1 MHQLGGHA
9 LVLPMAD
16 IQLSRG
22 ESVADTARVLSR
34 YLDGIVIRTYDHGTV
49 EEWARE
55 ATMPVI
61 NGLTDLSHP
70 CQALSD
76 LLTIKE
82 KKGRLKGIKIAY
94 VGDGNNVANSLIEA
108 AAKMGMA
115 ISLGCPS
122 GYQPDQHVVDLARV
136 EAAKTGAV
144 IELGQ
149 DPYVAVKEADV
160 VYADVWI
167 SMGRERE
174 QARRLRVLAP
184 YQVNSRLVAKAKPD
198 AIVMHCL
205 PAHRG
210 EEITAEVLDGP
221 QSVVIDQAENRL
233 HMQKAILTNLLGKGR
248 HRATMNRGIKKIVLA
263 YSGGLDTSV
272 ILRWLQ
278 ETYEAEV
285 IAFCADLGQGEDL
298 QAIKAKAQKLGV
310 KKVYVEDLRETFVKE
325 YVFPMLRGNAMYE
338 GSYLLGTSIARPLI
352 ARRQAEIALKEGAEA
367 VSHGATGKGNDQV
380 RFELTYMAL
389 APASENH
396 CSVA

>member
-1 MHQLGGHA
+1 MTRAFERRPKSVKDLLDVAALSRAEIEALLTLASLLKAKQQRGTSHRLLQGKTLGLLFQKPSTRTRVSFEAGMNQLGGHA

-34 YLDGIVIRTYDHGTV
+34 YLDGIVIRTYDHATV

-82 KKGRLKGIKIAY
+82 KKGTLKGIKIAY

-108 AAKMGMA
+108 TAKMGMTIA
-115 ISLGCPS
+115 LGCPS
-122 GYQPDQHVVDLARV
+122 GYQPDQHVVDVARV
-136 EAAKTGAV
+136 EAVKTGATIDV
-144 IELGQ
+144 GQ

-174 QARRLRVLAP
+174 QARRLKVLSP

-221 QSVVIDQAENRL
+221 QSVIIDQAENRL
-233 HMQKAILTNLLGKGR
+233 HMQKAILTKLLGKR
-248 HRATMNRGIKKIVLA
+248 R
-263 YSGGLDTSV
+263 SGE
-272 ILRWLQ
+272 R
-278 ETYEAEV
+278 
-285 IAFCADLGQGEDL
+285 
-298 QAIKAKAQKLGV
+298 
-310 KKVYVEDLRETFVKE
+310 
-325 YVFPMLRGNAMYE
+325 
-338 GSYLLGTSIARPLI
+338 
-352 ARRQAEIALKEGAEA
+352 
-367 VSHGATGKGNDQV
+367 
-380 RFELTYMAL
+380 
-389 APASENH
+389 
-396 CSVA
+396 

>member
-1 MHQLGGHA
+1 MKTPSERTSGLAKDLLDVAAVSKAEVECLLTLAAQLKDKQQRGIAHPLLEGKTLGLLFQKPSTRTRVSFEAGMNQLGGHA

-34 YLDGIVIRTYDHGTV
+34 YLDGIVIRTYDHATV

-76 LLTIKE
+76 LLTIQE

-108 AAKMGMA
+108 AAKMGMTIA
-115 ISLGCPS
+115 LGCPS
-122 GYQPDQHVVDLARV
+122 GYQPDQHVVDVARL

-144 IELGQ
+144 IELGH
-149 DPYVAVKEADV
+149 DPHVAVKEADV
-160 VYADVWI
+160 IYADVWI

-174 QARRLRVLAP
+174 QARRLKVLAP
-184 YQVNSRLVAKAKPD
+184 YQVNSRLVGKAKPD

-210 EEITAEVLDGP
+210 EEISAEVLDGP
-221 QSVVIDQAENRL
+221 QSVIIDQAENRL
-233 HMQKAILTNLLGKGR
+233 HMQKAILTKLLGKR
-248 HRATMNRGIKKIVLA
+248 
-263 YSGGLDTSV
+263 
-272 ILRWLQ
+272 
-278 ETYEAEV
+278 
-285 IAFCADLGQGEDL
+285 
-298 QAIKAKAQKLGV
+298 
-310 KKVYVEDLRETFVKE
+310 
-325 YVFPMLRGNAMYE
+325 
-338 GSYLLGTSIARPLI
+338 RPGP
-352 ARRQAEIALKEGAEA
+352 R
-367 VSHGATGKGNDQV
+367 
-380 RFELTYMAL
+380 
-389 APASENH
+389 
-396 CSVA
+396 

>member
-1 MHQLGGHA
+1 MKTPLPRSSSLAKDLLDVAAVPKSEVERLLMLAAGLKKKQRRGIAHPLLKGKTLGLLFQKPSTRTRVSFEAGMHQLGGHA

-34 YLDGIVIRTYDHGTV
+34 YLDGIVIRTYDHSTV

-82 KKGRLKGIKIAY
+82 KKGKLKGIKITY

-108 AAKMGMA
+108 AAKMGMMITLA
-115 ISLGCPS
+115 CPS

-136 EAAKTGAV
+136 EAASTGSV
-144 IELGQ
+144 IELGH

-233 HMQKAILTNLLGKGR
+233 HMQKAILTQLLGKGR
-248 HRATMNRGIKKIVLA
+248 
-263 YSGGLDTSV
+263 SG
-272 ILRWLQ
+272 
-278 ETYEAEV
+278 
-285 IAFCADLGQGEDL
+285 
-298 QAIKAKAQKLGV
+298 
-310 KKVYVEDLRETFVKE
+310 
-325 YVFPMLRGNAMYE
+325 
-338 GSYLLGTSIARPLI
+338 
-352 ARRQAEIALKEGAEA
+352 RR
-367 VSHGATGKGNDQV
+367 
-380 RFELTYMAL
+380 
-389 APASENH
+389 
-396 CSVA
+396 

>member
-1 MHQLGGHA
+1 M
-9 LVLPMAD
+9 VLPMAD

-34 YLDGIVIRTYDHGTV
+34 YLDGIVIRTYDHATV

-82 KKGRLKGIKIAY
+82 KKGTLKGIKIAY

-108 AAKMGMA
+108 TAKMGMTIA
-115 ISLGCPS
+115 LGCPS
-122 GYQPDQHVVDLARV
+122 GYQPDQHVVDVARV
-136 EAAKTGAV
+136 EAVKTGATIDV
-144 IELGQ
+144 GQ
-149 DPYVAVKEADV
+149 DPCVAVKEADV

-174 QARRLRVLAP
+174 QARRLKVLSP

-221 QSVVIDQAENRL
+221 QSVIIDQAENRL
-233 HMQKAILTNLLGKGR
+233 HMQKAILTKLLGKR
-248 HRATMNRGIKKIVLA
+248 R
-263 YSGGLDTSV
+263 SGE
-272 ILRWLQ
+272 R
-278 ETYEAEV
+278 
-285 IAFCADLGQGEDL
+285 
-298 QAIKAKAQKLGV
+298 
-310 KKVYVEDLRETFVKE
+310 
-325 YVFPMLRGNAMYE
+325 
-338 GSYLLGTSIARPLI
+338 
-352 ARRQAEIALKEGAEA
+352 
-367 VSHGATGKGNDQV
+367 
-380 RFELTYMAL
+380 
-389 APASENH
+389 
-396 CSVA
+396 

>member
-1 MHQLGGHA
+1 MTRAFERRPKSVKDLLDVAALSRAEIEALLRLASLLKAKQQGGTSHRLLQGKTLGLLFQKPSTRTRVSFEAGMNQLGGHA

-34 YLDGIVIRTYDHGTV
+34 YLDGIVIRTYDHATV

-82 KKGRLKGIKIAY
+82 KKGTLKGIKIAY

-108 AAKMGMA
+108 TAKMGMTIA
-115 ISLGCPS
+115 LGCPS
-122 GYQPDQHVVDLARV
+122 GYQPDQHVVDVARV
-136 EAAKTGAV
+136 EAVKTGATIDV
-144 IELGQ
+144 GQ

-174 QARRLRVLAP
+174 QARRLKVLSP

-221 QSVVIDQAENRL
+221 QSVIIDQAENRL
-233 HMQKAILTNLLGKGR
+233 HMQKAILTKLLGK
-248 HRATMNRGIKKIVLA
+248 RG
-263 YSGGLDTSV
+263 SGE
-272 ILRWLQ
+272 R
-278 ETYEAEV
+278 
-285 IAFCADLGQGEDL
+285 
-298 QAIKAKAQKLGV
+298 
-310 KKVYVEDLRETFVKE
+310 
-325 YVFPMLRGNAMYE
+325 
-338 GSYLLGTSIARPLI
+338 
-352 ARRQAEIALKEGAEA
+352 
-367 VSHGATGKGNDQV
+367 
-380 RFELTYMAL
+380 
-389 APASENH
+389 
-396 CSVA
+396 

>member
-1 MHQLGGHA
+1 MPLRQPHIEDRRPMTPLSQRTTRLAKDLLDVAAVPKGEVERLLILAAALKKKQRHGIAHTLLKGKTLGLLFQKPSTRTRVSFEAGMHQLGGHA

-61 NGLTDLSHP
+61 NGLTDHSHP

-122 GYQPDQHVVDLARV
+122 GYQPDQHVVDLARA

-144 IELGQ
+144 IELDQ

-184 YQVNSRLVAKAKPD
+184 YQVNSRLVVKAKPD

-233 HMQKAILTNLLGKGR
+233 HMQKAILTNLLGNGR
-248 HRATMNRGIKKIVLA
+248 
-263 YSGGLDTSV
+263 
-272 ILRWLQ
+272 
-278 ETYEAEV
+278 
-285 IAFCADLGQGEDL
+285 QG
-298 QAIKAKAQKLGV
+298 
-310 KKVYVEDLRETFVKE
+310 
-325 YVFPMLRGNAMYE
+325 
-338 GSYLLGTSIARPLI
+338 
-352 ARRQAEIALKEGAEA
+352 RR
-367 VSHGATGKGNDQV
+367 
-380 RFELTYMAL
+380 
-389 APASENH
+389 
-396 CSVA
+396 